1 MMLTNRSMPRAI
13 VIPELAYPDVTEASE
28 WLCKAFGFTV
38 RLRIANHRVQLN
50 VGDGPVVGAVVVT
63 ERHDDPASRA
73 AQAVLAHAV
82 MVRVEDAHAHHAR
95 AKEHGARILRPPT
108 DYPYGE
114 RQYTVVDPGGHVW
127 TFSQS
132 IADIHPSDW
141 GGTPGA
147 DFT

>member
-1 MMLTNRSMPRAI
+1 MLTNRSIPRCT
-13 VIPELAYPDVTEASE
+13 VIPELAYPDVTEAAD

-50 VGDGPVVGAVVVT
+50 VGDGAMVVT
-63 ERHDDPASRA
+63 ERRDLVSQHDSASPV
-73 AQAVLAHAV
+73 VLAHAV

-95 AKEHGARILRPPT
+95 AKEHGARILNQPT

-114 RQYTVVDPGGHVW
+114 RQYTVVDPGGHCW
-127 TFSQS
+127 KFTQS

-141 GGTPGA
+141 GGTPGEL
-147 DFT
+147 